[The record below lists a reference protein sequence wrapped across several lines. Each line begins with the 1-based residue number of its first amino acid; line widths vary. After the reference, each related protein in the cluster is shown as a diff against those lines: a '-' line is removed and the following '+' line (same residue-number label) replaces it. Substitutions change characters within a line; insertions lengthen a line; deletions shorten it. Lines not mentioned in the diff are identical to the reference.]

1 MGTSTFGTNGAFI
14 FSSLACFHSLLIL
27 CYFLV
32 VGDVLVVQ
40 PPFLFSETIDQEAEE
55 ITSNGTEDG
64 VLQAATPTAEAIRVH
79 GPGYL
84 TGVCLV
90 LYAAAAGSLANVVQA
105 FIMKS
110 SGSITN
116 NHLII
121 LGGMSVSALPFYMLY
136 TRCVECV
143 DLHGHH
149 PAGAQQAGHRPAV
162 PEPAG
167 RGAAGG
173 LGAGHAARR
182 LVDCHRRLPAA
193 APHPRHHAQVAH
205 SVQQFL
211 H

>member
-1 MGTSTFGTNGAFI
+1 MFPKIRS
-14 FSSLACFHSLLIL
+14 IL
-27 CYFLV
+27 CSFLV

-55 ITSNGTEDG
+55 VTSNGTEDG

-121 LGGMSVSALPFYMLY
+121 LGGKSLF
-136 TRCVECV
+136 
-143 DLHGHH
+143 
-149 PAGAQQAGHRPAV
+149 
-162 PEPAG
+162 
-167 RGAAGG
+167 AA
-173 LGAGHAARR
+173 
-182 LVDCHRRLPAA
+182 
-193 APHPRHHAQVAH
+193 
-205 SVQQFL
+205 
-211 H
+211 

>member
-1 MGTSTFGTNGAFI
+1 M
-14 FSSLACFHSLLIL
+14 
-27 CYFLV
+27 
-32 VGDVLVVQ
+32 Q

-110 SGSITN
+110 SSSITN

-121 LGGMSVSALPFYMLY
+121 LGGKVTICFTFTHVIY
-136 TRCVECV
+136 
-143 DLHGHH
+143 
-149 PAGAQQAGHRPAV
+149 
-162 PEPAG
+162 
-167 RGAAGG
+167 
-173 LGAGHAARR
+173 
-182 LVDCHRRLPAA
+182 
-193 APHPRHHAQVAH
+193 
-205 SVQQFL
+205 
-211 H
+211 